1 MAVSVIEG
9 TLEGAAV
16 KRIRGKTRIYQS
28 LQFRL
33 RDGSSRSI
41 AKAIVHEDVAA
52 LLEPG
57 TSGRFYLYT
66 AIDHRGIHGVRD
78 DRGREAFGISRVNEY
93 AMLASAGIGIALT
106 GLYLTDNKVSF
117 WGLLCIV
124 LGIPGY
130 FLYRQVRLDATRQ
143 FEAHGG
149 RAATPA

>member
-9 TLEGAAV
+9 TLEAAV
-16 KRIRGKTRIYQS
+16 LKRIRGKTRIYQS

-41 AKAIVHEDVAA
+41 AKAIVHQDVAA

-57 TSGRFYLYT
+57 TSGCFYLYT
-66 AIDHRGIHGVRD
+66 AIDHRGISGVRD
-78 DRGREAFGISRVNEY
+78 DRGREAFAVSMVNEY
-93 AMLASAGIGIALT
+93 AMLATVGIGVVLT
-106 GLYLTDNKVSF
+106 LLYLTDNKVSF

-130 FLYRQVRLDATRQ
+130 FLYRQVRTDTTRHY
-143 FEAHGG
+143 EAHGG
-149 RAATPA
+149 PAASAA

>member
-1 MAVSVIEG
+1 MAVSVIDG
-9 TLEGAAV
+9 TLEAAVV

-57 TSGRFYLYT
+57 TSGCFYLYT
-66 AIDHRGIHGVRD
+66 AIDHRGISGVRD
-78 DRGREAFGISRVNEY
+78 DRGRQAFAVSKVNEY
-93 AMLASAGIGIALT
+93 AMMATAGIGIVLT
-106 GLYLTDNKVSF
+106 LFYLTDNKVSI

-130 FLYRQVRLDATRQ
+130 FLYRHVRAEATRQ
-143 FEAHGG
+143 FEAHAGP
-149 RAATPA
+149 AASAA

>member
-1 MAVSVIEG
+1 MAVSVIDG
-9 TLEGAAV
+9 TLEGALL
-16 KRIRGKTRIYQS
+16 KRIRGKTRVYQS

-57 TSGRFYLYT
+57 TSGCFYLYT
-66 AIDHRGIHGVRD
+66 AIDHRGISGVRD
-78 DRGREAFGISRVNEY
+78 DRGRQAFAVSMVNEY
-93 AMLASAGIGIALT
+93 AMLATVAIGTLLT
-106 GLYLTDNKVSF
+106 IFYLTDNKVSF

-130 FLYRQVRLDATRQ
+130 FLYRQVRIDTTRHYQ
-143 FEAHGG
+143 AHGG
-149 RAATPA
+149 PAASTA

>member
-1 MAVSVIEG
+1 MAVSVIDG
-9 TLEGAAV
+9 TLEAAVV

-57 TSGRFYLYT
+57 TSGCFYLYT
-66 AIDHRGIHGVRD
+66 AIDHRGISGVRD
-78 DRGREAFGISRVNEY
+78 DRGRQAFAVSKVNEY
-93 AMLASAGIGIALT
+93 AMMATAGIGIVLT
-106 GLYLTDNKVSF
+106 LFYLTDNKLSI

-130 FLYRQVRLDATRQ
+130 FLYRHVRAEATRH
-143 FEAHGG
+143 FEAHAGP
-149 RAATPA
+149 AASAA

>member
-1 MAVSVIEG
+1 MAVSVIDG
-9 TLEGAAV
+9 TLEAAVV

-41 AKAIVHEDVAA
+41 AKAFVHEDVAA

-57 TSGRFYLYT
+57 TSGCFYLYT

-78 DRGREAFGISRVNEY
+78 DRGRSAFAISRVNEY
-93 AMLASAGIGIALT
+93 VMIVTAVVGIALT
-106 GLYLTDNKVSF
+106 AFFLMDDKISI
-117 WGLLCIV
+117 WGVLCII

-130 FLYRQVRLDATRQ
+130 FLYRHVRAEATRQ
-143 FEAHGG
+143 FERHGG
-149 RAATPA
+149 PGAMPA